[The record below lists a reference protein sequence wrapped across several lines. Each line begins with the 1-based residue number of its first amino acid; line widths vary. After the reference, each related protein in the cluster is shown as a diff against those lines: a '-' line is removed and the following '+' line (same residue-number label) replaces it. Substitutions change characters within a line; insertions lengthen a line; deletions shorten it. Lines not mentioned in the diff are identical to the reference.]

1 MAHAVS
7 GPLLLAL
14 APPRRAHRARA
25 HPAGSED
32 WYVRPLPRSPQSR
45 TGWTVVELG
54 AGCALLSL
62 LTSTLARPPS
72 LVVLTDYPDAPIL
85 ANLTQNLQQNVSRVS
100 QGCTVH
106 SRGHE
111 WG

>member
-1 MAHAVS
+1 MDSDDIGDASAWLYNDTVDREADHFFS
-7 GPLLLAL
+7 PSLLLAERIGRGL
-14 APPRRAHRARA
+14 I
-25 HPAGSED
+25 
-32 WYVRPLPRSPQSR
+32 PLEAK
-45 TGWTVVELG
+45 TVVELG